1 MTHHVKQSSFAGVWQ
16 CYSYVRHTHTH
27 TQKHTKSIFFPPS
40 SSTFPKFSLAASS
53 TAAHIISREW
63 HAAPK
68 NTQRFSTVSRS
79 SCQATFL
86 CKEPIHPT
94 NLLQTFFFSYTLQG
108 QICNVKLCGPM
119 STYCTCII
127 PCVNQTGQDLTCS
140 FLKASAWS
148 VVCLRHMATRYQLQ
162 KSYKNWFWTE
172 LRCVTKAS
180 HG

>member
-1 MTHHVKQSSFAGVWQ
+1 MTHHVKQSSFAGVRQ

-108 QICNVKLCGPM
+108 QICNVKLCIVPV
-119 STYCTCII
+119 SYL
-127 PCVNQTGQDLTCS
+127 VLTRLVKTWHVV
-140 FLKASAWS
+140 FYRPVPDQLS
-148 VVCLRHMATRYQLQ
+148 VLDTWQLDTN
-162 KSYKNWFWTE
+162 YKNPIKTDFE
-172 LRCVTKAS
+172 LNWDV
-180 HG
+180 